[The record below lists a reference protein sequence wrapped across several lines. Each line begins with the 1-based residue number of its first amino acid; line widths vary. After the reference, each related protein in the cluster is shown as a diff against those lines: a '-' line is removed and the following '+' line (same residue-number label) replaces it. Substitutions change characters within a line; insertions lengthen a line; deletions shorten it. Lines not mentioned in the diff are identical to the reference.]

1 MDIIWYFIIVII
13 IIIIIYI
20 LSLLLS
26 GDNFTN
32 QPNLEGGGIKFKSEI
47 KSYLSEMIQ
56 LQNRQ
61 VELTSNIYNSITN
74 VELKNVADFIMQNIP
89 PTTKIMDGLL

>member
-32 QPNLEGGGIKFKSEI
+32 QPNLEGGGIKL
-47 KSYLSEMIQ
+47 YLSEIIK